1 MIKLKDLL
9 KESINELDTNVS
21 TPKTFT
27 KKVNVSFD
35 IDWNENIGKVE
46 DTFTL
51 AMSSNSLGIYTIGDD
66 IEKFTGV
73 SEKDIKKD
81 IAAGKENPDDA
92 LIFGMSNTMN
102 GGKDIYLWVNGTRLS
117 GAAEKVGVWPAVFE
131 IISHE
136 CVHLTRQILTRA
148 IAKKKG
154 VNIENGDWITYDYG
168 SGEYSWPAVGD
179 DSEVNLI
186 DEEAFAT
193 SVGIVVEKITPHFL
207 EMASNYIPELE
218 SVKKLN

>member
-51 AMSSNSLGIYTIGDD
+51 AMSSNSLGIYTIGND

-73 SEKDIKKD
+73 SEKEVKKD
-81 IAAGKENPDDA
+81 IAAGKEKPDDA
-92 LIFGMSNTMN
+92 LIYGMSNAMN

-117 GAAEKVGVWPAVFE
+117 GAAEKAGVWPALFE
-131 IISHE
+131 IITHE
-136 CVHLTRQILTRA
+136 STHLTRQILTRA

-154 VNIENGDWITYDYG
+154 VKIENGDWITYDYG
-168 SGEYSWPAVGD
+168 TGEYSWPTIGD

-193 SVGIVVEKITPHFL
+193 SVGYVVQSITPHFL

>member
-35 IDWNENIGKVE
+35 IDWNDSIGKVE

-51 AMSSNSLGIYTIGDD
+51 AMSSNSLGIYTIGND
-66 IEKFTGV
+66 IEKFTGLPI
-73 SEKDIKKD
+73 SDAKKY
-81 IAAGKENPDDA
+81 KETPDDA
-92 LIFGMSNTMN
+92 FIFGMSNTMN
-102 GGKDIYLWVNGTRLS
+102 GGKDMYLWINGMRLA
-117 GAAEKVGVWPAVFE
+117 GAAKKDGIWPAVFE

-148 IAKKKG
+148 ILKNKG
-154 VNIENGDWITYDYG
+154 IKIENGDWVN
-168 SGEYSWPAVGD
+168 EEWPTIGD

-193 SVGIVVEKITPHFL
+193 SVGIVVQKVTPHFL
-207 EMASNYIPELE
+207 EMASNYIHELE

>member
-35 IDWNENIGKVE
+35 IDWNDSIGKVE

-51 AMSSNSLGIYTIGDD
+51 AMSSNSLGIYTIGND

-81 IAAGKENPDDA
+81 IAAGKEKPDDA
-92 LIFGMSNTMN
+92 LIFGMSNAMN

-117 GAAEKVGVWPAVFE
+117 GAAKKAGVWPALLE

-136 CVHLTRQILTRA
+136 STHLTRSILTRA

-154 VNIENGDWITYDYG
+154 INIENGDWVN
-168 SGEYSWPAVGD
+168 EEWPTIGD

-193 SVGIVVEKITPHFL
+193 SVGIVVQKITPHFL

>member
-1 MIKLKDLL
+1 MKPIKTYDQFV
-9 KESINELDTNVS
+9 NEAENPILMT
-21 TPKTFT
+21 KTLT
-27 KKVNVSFD
+27 AKITVSFD

-51 AMSSNSLGIYTIGDD
+51 AMSPDSSGIYTIGDD

-73 SEKDIKKD
+73 PEEDIKKD
-81 IAAGKENPDDA
+81 IAAGKEKPDDA

-117 GAAEKVGVWPAVFE
+117 GAAEKAGVWPALFE

-136 CVHLTRQILTRA
+136 STHLTRQILTRA
-148 IAKKKG
+148 ISKKKG
-154 VNIENGDWITYDYG
+154 IKIENGDWIN
-168 SGEYSWPAVGD
+168 EPWPTVGD
-179 DSEVNLI
+179 DPKVNLI

-193 SVGIVVEKITPHFL
+193 SVGYVVQEITPHFL
-207 EMASNYIPELE
+207 KMASNYIQELKT
-218 SVKKLN
+218 VAI

>member
-1 MIKLKDLL
+1 MKPIKTYDQFV
-9 KESINELDTNVS
+9 NEAENPVLMT
-21 TPKTFT
+21 KTLTT
-27 KKVNVSFD
+27 KITVSFD

-51 AMSSNSLGIYTIGDD
+51 AMSPDSSGIYTIGDD

-73 SEKDIKKD
+73 PEKDIKKD
-81 IAAGKENPDDA
+81 IAAGKEKPDDA

-117 GAAEKVGVWPAVFE
+117 GAAEKAGVWPALFE

-136 CVHLTRQILTRA
+136 STHLTRQILTRA
-148 IAKKKG
+148 ISKKKG
-154 VNIENGDWITYDYG
+154 IKIENGDWIN
-168 SGEYSWPAVGD
+168 EPWPTVGD
-179 DSEVNLI
+179 DPKVNLI

-193 SVGIVVEKITPHFL
+193 SVGYVVQEITPHFL
-207 EMASNYIPELE
+207 KMASNYIQELKT
-218 SVKKLN
+218 VAI